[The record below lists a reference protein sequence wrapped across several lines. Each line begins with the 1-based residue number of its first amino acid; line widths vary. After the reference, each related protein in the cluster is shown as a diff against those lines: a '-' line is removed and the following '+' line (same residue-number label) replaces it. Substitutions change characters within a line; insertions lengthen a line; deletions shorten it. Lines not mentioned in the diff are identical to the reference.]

1 MNVTR
6 SAVFAAT
13 LALIV
18 PSSLAMAKGDL
29 SRANLRT
36 IVIEMGTAGQRM
48 YFKPNHLDLETGKAY
63 KLVLKNVD
71 TVKHEVEVPEFSEKV
86 FTRKV
91 AVKDDDGKMVAEI
104 KGAIREVEVGPG
116 GEVEWFIVPVQTGK
130 DLAMECAL
138 PGHKEAGMRGSITI
152 Y

>member
-1 MNVTR
+1 MNITK

-18 PSSLAMAKGDL
+18 PSSLVFAKGDL
-29 SRANLRT
+29 SRANPET
-36 IVIEMGTAGQRM
+36 IVIEMGSTAKGM
-48 YFKPNHLDLETGKAY
+48 YFKPSHLNLVTGKAY
-63 KLVLKNVD
+63 KLVLRNVD
-71 TVKHEVEVPEFSEKV
+71 KIKHEVEAPEFTEKV

-91 AVKDDDGKMVAEI
+91 EVKDHDGKMLAEI
-104 KGAIREVEVGPG
+104 KGSVSEIEVGAG

-138 PGHKEAGMRGSITI
+138 PGHKEAGMVGTITI
-152 Y
+152 N